1 MCGEISSLLFQ
12 FSGLGDQT
20 CVESVRVS
28 KSWVFRARLYGLGF
42 GIQSNVQCAS
52 VHTHMCGV
60 KKKRPV
66 AAVGVGIGRRG
77 EAMELGLWSMDD
89 GQNLRRRGQVGVMYR
104 RSSNSA
110 QSVIPISKLLK
121 CPFTFS
127 NLLISSFEIQISLA
141 SIKFNVCLMWPWHVV
156 GDC

>member
-1 MCGEISSLLFQ
+1 VCGEISSLLFQ

-60 KKKRPV
+60 KKKDRWPQWVWV
-66 AAVGVGIGRRG
+66 AGG

-89 GQNLRRRGQVGVMYR
+89 GQNLRRCGPVGVMYR